1 VKDSI
6 VDAFFAMNGY
16 GFYIWSAYGVTALVV
31 AVEILVLRARR
42 KAVLAAARLGI
53 SDDATGPVGVAE

>member
-1 VKDSI
+1 M
-6 VDAFFAMNGY
+6 DAFFAMNGY

-42 KAVLAAARLGI
+42 KAVLAEARLGI
-53 SDDATGPVGVAE
+53 PDNATGPVGVAE

>member
-1 VKDSI
+1 M
-6 VDAFFAMNGY
+6 DAFFAMNGY

-42 KAVLAAARLGI
+42 KAVLAEARLDV
-53 SDDATGPVGVAE
+53 SDNATGPVGVAE